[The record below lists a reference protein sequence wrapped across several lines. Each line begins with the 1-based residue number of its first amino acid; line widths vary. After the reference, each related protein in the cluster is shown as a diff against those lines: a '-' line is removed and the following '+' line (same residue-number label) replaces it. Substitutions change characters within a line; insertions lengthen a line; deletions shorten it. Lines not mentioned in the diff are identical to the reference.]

1 MRVAFMGTPAFAV
14 VVLDSLLEAGHDVV
28 GVYTQPDR
36 GSGRGRRPTSPP
48 VKLSALARGLRVYQP
63 DSLRTQAVYDE
74 LASLSPE
81 VIAVAAY
88 GRFLPA
94 AILSLPPLGC
104 LNVHPSLLPAY
115 RGASPVAAAILNGD
129 ELAGVTVMQI
139 SERMDGGP
147 ILAQRETA
155 IGADENA
162 EALTARLFELGG
174 RLLVE
179 VLPGWSSGNVQP
191 RPQDE
196 SKATVTR
203 RLTRDDG
210 RIEWGRSAVH
220 VARQVRAY
228 HPWPG
233 AFTRWQG
240 RMLKVTEASA
250 AGDGPTVRAAPGQ
263 VGSMDDG
270 SLAIGTGDG
279 LLVVRRLQLEGKR
292 AIGAR
297 DFVAGHPD
305 VVGATVG

>member
-1 MRVAFMGTPAFAV
+1 
-14 VVLDSLLEAGHDVV
+14 
-28 GVYTQPDR
+28 
-36 GSGRGRRPTSPP
+36 
-48 VKLSALARGLRVYQP
+48 
-63 DSLRTQAVYDE
+63 
-74 LASLSPE
+74 
-81 VIAVAAY
+81 
-88 GRFLPA
+88 
-94 AILSLPPLGC
+94 
-104 LNVHPSLLPAY
+104 
-115 RGASPVAAAILNGD
+115 
-129 ELAGVTVMQI
+129 MQI
-139 SERMDGGP
+139 NEHMDGGP
-147 ILAQRETA
+147 ILAQRQTA

-179 VLPGWSSGNVQP
+179 VLPGWGSGDVQP

-196 SKATVTR
+196 SRATVTG

-210 RIEWGRSAVH
+210 RIEWGRPAAH
-220 VARQVRAY
+220 IARQVRAY

-250 AGDGPTVRAAPGQ
+250 AGDGPAVHPAPGL
-263 VGSMDDG
+263 VGSMEDG

-305 VVGATVG
+305 VVGATFGWTQGIDEA